1 MSAKSFSDLFHFI
14 ELLFLLDSLFQTTLD
29 CAAFLFQCTLLDWIL
44 TALNEVI
51 HLLELTQILSYKL
64 LVGHGWRPILSLLLL
79 GSWSLENNLLHLLH
93 LVVD

>member
-1 MSAKSFSDLFHFI
+1 MSAKCLSDLYHFV
-14 ELLFLLDSLFQTTLD
+14 ELLFLFDSLVKTTFD
-29 CAAFLFQCTLLDWIL
+29 CVAFLLQCTLLDRIL
-44 TALNEVI
+44 TAKNEVI

-64 LVGHGWRPILSLLLL
+64 LVGHGWRPILSSSSL